1 MSKIIVRIKN
11 NPTSLRISQRTKR
24 MLESLAKGKET
35 HEEIIQRLIKLAS
48 TLESSGGTSILARG
62 NVTGTKY
69 GLLHSSFTMQANEKE
84 YVVVCTYNDL
94 SSIALM
100 RTQRLKES
108 AGLALDW
115 ELDLEIANVKI
126 GKEWLSP
133 SRLGEKEKK
142 LLYLACVK
150 QVLEETFD
158 INLYELT
165 AEEDYLSTIKWT
177 DAYDRNSLSKDSLR
191 ADILQRIK

>member
-1 MSKIIVRIKN
+1 MNKIIVHIKN
-11 NPTSLRISQRTKR
+11 NATSLRISQRTKR

-48 TLESSGGTSILARG
+48 TLESSGGTSILTRG

-69 GLLHSSFTMQANEKE
+69 GRLHSSFTMQANEKE
-84 YVVVCTYNDL
+84 YVIVCTYNDL

-108 AGLALDW
+108 VGLALDW

-133 SRLGEKEKK
+133 SRLSEKEKK

-177 DAYDRNSLSKDSLR
+177 DAYDRNNLSKDSLR
-191 ADILQRIK
+191 VDILQRIK